1 MKKFSLLALIL
12 MTVALTGCGGKDG
25 GSKGNGGSINQL
37 QAGQPFTKDGYYNT
51 QTQALEMDGITYPP
65 SQQYAQAMNTAI
77 QQAQQ
82 QQIQPILING
92 VYKFRAR
99 ITGVSNGSG
108 YNTGYNQGYN
118 PYNTSYNQYGQAT
131 FSLTSVQFYR

>member
-1 MKKFSLLALIL
+1 MKKISLLALIL

-25 GSKGNGGSINQL
+25 GSKGSSSINSL

-65 SQQYAQAMNTAI
+65 SQQYAQAMNAAI

-82 QQIQPILING
+82 QQVQPILVNG
-92 VYKFRAR
+92 VYKFKAR
-99 ITGVSNGSG
+99 ISGVSNGTG
-108 YNTGYNQGYN
+108 VAYNTGYN
-118 PYNTSYNQYGQAT
+118 PYNTSYNQYNQAT

>member
-25 GSKGNGGSINQL
+25 GSKGTGSIDQL
-37 QAGQPFTKDGYYNT
+37 QAGQAFTKDGYYNP
-51 QTQALEMDGITYPP
+51 QTQVLEIDGRSYPP
-65 SQQYAQAMNTAI
+65 SQQYAQAMNAAI

-82 QQIQPILING
+82 QQIQPIQING

-99 ITGVSNGSG
+99 ISGISNGSG
-108 YNTGYNQGYN
+108 VAYNTGYN
-118 PYNTSYNQYGQAT
+118 PYNTSYNQYNQYNQAT

>member
-25 GSKGNGGSINQL
+25 GSKSSGSINQL
-37 QAGQPFTKDGYYNT
+37 QAGQAFTKDGYYNT

-65 SQQYAQAMNTAI
+65 SQQYAQAMNAAI

-82 QQIQPILING
+82 QQVQPILVNG

-99 ITGVSNGSG
+99 ISGVSNGTG
-108 YNTGYNQGYN
+108 VAYNTGYS
-118 PYNTSYNQYGQAT
+118 PYNTSYNQYNQAT